1 MLWLKAGF
9 NCLRRSFHFWPVCEN
24 ENEVYKSDTCLTHT
38 LTTRVQQSTTGKETF
53 LHEGLV
59 QTLGCIEYALHARR
73 IVYIEQGASTDQY
86 GQRACEEHSQACYLI

>member
-1 MLWLKAGF
+1 M
-9 NCLRRSFHFWPVCEN
+9 CEN